1 MVFDERVRVMA
12 PASAED
18 ALNVPVMVDASSLDA
33 QEKVEEITVFA
44 DMNPIPRILNY
55 RPTRAKPLIGLRL
68 KLQQAN
74 SGPAAA
80 RTRDGVWHVGGVFV
94 DAAGGGCTSP
104 ALAHGDPDWERHLG
118 EVQARAWGGPP
129 MARPAEV
136 PRPASDGYRAGAR
149 HPGLSPGNSGYP

>member
-1 MVFDERVRVMA
+1 MRALILGGGAVVFDERVRVMA

-55 RPTRAKPLIGLRL
+55 RPTGAKPLIGLRL

-74 SGPAAA
+74 SGP
-80 RTRDGVWHVGGVFV
+80 RRRKN
-94 DAAGGGCTSP
+94 P
-104 ALAHGDPDWERHLG
+104 
-118 EVQARAWGGPP
+118 
-129 MARPAEV
+129 
-136 PRPASDGYRAGAR
+136 
-149 HPGLSPGNSGYP
+149 